1 MAGKHVRLTC
11 HWSICTVV
19 VCMIV
24 RFKPKITRS
33 FFLLASSIRILLTR
47 RKTSTKT
54 SRTRIRSRIK
64 KNWLT
69 REAQTV
75 VLESTKCLY
84 IYIYILFQSAKYD
97 HQIPESRDLKNLM
110 RLFVLIRPTRIYLHR
125 TKSAQWNVL
134 RWLKTVS
141 LELIYPV
148 TVF

>member
-47 RKTSTKT
+47 RKTSRKT
-54 SRTRIRSRIK
+54 SRTRIRSRIIK
-64 KNWLT
+64 KKLINERSANCGT
-69 REAQTV
+69 RV
-75 VLESTKCLY
+75 DKVFIY

-125 TKSAQWNVL
+125 TKSAQ
-134 RWLKTVS
+134 
-141 LELIYPV
+141 
-148 TVF
+148 

>member
-47 RKTSTKT
+47 RKTSRKT

-64 KNWLT
+64 KKKKLINERSANCGT
-69 REAQTV
+69 RV
-75 VLESTKCLY
+75 DKVF
-84 IYIYILFQSAKYD
+84 IYIYYFNPPNMNT
-97 HQIPESRDLKNLM
+97 QIPESRDLKNLM

-125 TKSAQWNVL
+125 TKSAQ
-134 RWLKTVS
+134 
-141 LELIYPV
+141 
-148 TVF
+148 

>member
-1 MAGKHVRLTC
+1 MVNLLRL
-11 HWSICTVV
+11 TVV
-19 VCMIV
+19 VCVIV

-47 RKTSTKT
+47 RKTSRKT

-69 REAQTV
+69 REAQTGTRV
-75 VLESTKCLY
+75 DKVFL
-84 IYIYILFQSAKYD
+84 YIYILFQSAKYD
-97 HQIPESRDLKNLM
+97 HQIPESRDLKNLI

>member
-47 RKTSTKT
+47 RKTSRKT

-64 KNWLT
+64 K
-69 REAQTV
+69 
-75 VLESTKCLY
+75 
-84 IYIYILFQSAKYD
+84 
-97 HQIPESRDLKNLM
+97 
-110 RLFVLIRPTRIYLHR
+110 
-125 TKSAQWNVL
+125 
-134 RWLKTVS
+134 KT
-141 LELIYPV
+141 
-148 TVF
+148 TD